1 MRSLDFYGKK
11 YRIILVKTSS
21 GKGGGDRGSGLFRN
35 DLAASGE
42 NFFFLPIIDADGRRR
57 RRKFDQIC

>member
-21 GKGGGDRGSGLFRN
+21 GKGGDRGSGLFRN

-42 NFFFLPIIDADGRRR
+42 NFFFLPIIDGRRR

>member
-21 GKGGGDRGSGLFRN
+21 GKGGDRGSGLFRN

-42 NFFFLPIIDADGRRR
+42 NFFFPSDHRRTTS
-57 RRKFDQIC
+57 